1 MITQCQALQTAGQSY
16 IVHSLVET
24 ITKGQLQQAARQ
36 CYIIHALIEI
46 ITKGQAMRTAGQSY
60 HVCNHTWSFNAFI
73 ETATKG
79 QALAPIL
86 LLLGSGGKGH
96 STFRCLLPRLRLL
109 AGEARY
115 V

>member
-1 MITQCQALQTAGQSY
+1 MITQCQALQ
-16 IVHSLVET
+16 
-24 ITKGQLQQAARQ
+24 
-36 CYIIHALIEI
+36 
-46 ITKGQAMRTAGQSY
+46 TAGQSY

-79 QALAPIL
+79 QARQALAPIL

>member
-86 LLLGSGGKGH
+86 LLLDSGGKGH

>member
-16 IVHSLVET
+16 IVHSLV
-24 ITKGQLQQAARQ
+24 QQAARQ
-36 CYIIHALIEI
+36 CCIIHALIEI

-60 HVCNHTWSFNAFI
+60 HVCNHPWSFNAFI

-79 QALAPIL
+79 QARQALAPIL